1 MGEGWETEFT
11 RLQPTCCHLT
21 RRDPVVGQS
30 AQGTEGKIAAGADA
44 HGTARLLHYR
54 QLAGWAGAVH
64 HIGHQ
69 VQGGLEEKAVI
80 TGKQLC
86 FH

>member
-1 MGEGWETEFT
+1 M
-11 RLQPTCCHLT
+11 
-21 RRDPVVGQS
+21 VGQS
-30 AQGTEGKIAAGADA
+30 AQGTEGKIAVAADA
-44 HGTARLLHYR
+44 HGTARLLHHS

-69 VQGGLEEKAVI
+69 VKGGLEEKAVI
-80 TGKQLC
+80 TAKQLC

>member
-1 MGEGWETEFT
+1 M
-11 RLQPTCCHLT
+11 
-21 RRDPVVGQS
+21 VGQS
-30 AQGTEGKIAAGADA
+30 AQGTEGKISAGADA
-44 HGTARLLHYR
+44 HGTARLLHHS

-69 VQGGLEEKAVI
+69 VQGGLEKAVI